1 MTERMTASPIRPP
14 NLSSRR
20 AARVAPFLAMDVMS
34 AAAAREARGESVVH
48 MEVGQ
53 PSAPAPRAVIAAA
66 QAALA
71 TGALPYTQALGLPA
85 LRERIARHYAETYGV
100 TVSPGRVVVT
110 TGSSA
115 GFVLAFLAL
124 FDAGAR
130 IAVPQPGYP
139 AYRSLLNALDLVPAP
154 LTLRDVDRFAPTGDA
169 LRALHAR
176 DPLSGL
182 LVMSPANPSGTVI
195 APARLADLCAT
206 ARALG
211 LRFISDEIYHG
222 LAYGLP
228 TDTALR
234 HDDDAIVINSFSKT
248 WCMTGWR
255 IGWMVV
261 PDWLARPVERLAQ
274 NLYISAPYLSQVA
287 ALAAFDA
294 VEEVEAVRAGYAAN
308 RAGAPPRRLPEP
320 RAGADAPGG
329 RCLLP
334 LHRRLQPHRRRQRLL
349 PAHARRGGGRRNPG
363 PRFRSRGRRPPRAL
377 LLRGIAGGL
386 RRRGPP
392 PQGLAALKRETGP
405 APRPTPLHFAWAV
418 CAYSPVSAALVRDHQ
433 PARFGRSG
441 SAGVS
446 TTATGSAA

>member
-1 MTERMTASPIRPP
+1 MTGRMTQAPILAPKF
-14 NLSSRR
+14 SSQR

-34 AAAAREARGESVVH
+34 AAAAREARGEGVVH

-71 TGALPYTQALGLPA
+71 NGALPYTQALGLPA
-85 LRERIARHYAETYGV
+85 LRERIARHYTETYGV
-100 TVSPGRVVVT
+100 AVSPSRIVVT

-115 GFVLAFLAL
+115 GFVLAFLGL

-139 AYRSLLNALDLVPAP
+139 AYRSLLHALDLVPAP
-154 LTLRDVDRFAPTGDA
+154 LVLQDADRFAPTGSA
-169 LRALHAR
+169 LRALHER
-176 DPLSGL
+176 EGLSGI

-195 APARLADLCAT
+195 EPERLADLCAT
-206 ARALG
+206 ARALN

-222 LAYGLP
+222 LAYGVP
-228 TDTALR
+228 TETALR
-234 HDDDAIVINSFSKT
+234 YDDEAIVINSFSKT

-274 NLYISAPYLSQVA
+274 NLYISPPYLSQVA

-308 RAGAPPRRLPEP
+308 RALLLDAFPSLGLGRTHPADGAFYLYADVSNLTNDSVAFCRRMLDEAGVAATPGLDFDAQDGSHHVRFSFAGSNADCVDAVRRLK
-320 RAGADAPGG
+320 AW
-329 RCLLP
+329 
-334 LHRRLQPHRRRQRLL
+334 
-349 PAHARRGGGRRNPG
+349 
-363 PRFRSRGRRPPRAL
+363 
-377 LLRGIAGGL
+377 LR
-386 RRRGPP
+386 
-392 PQGLAALKRETGP
+392 
-405 APRPTPLHFAWAV
+405 
-418 CAYSPVSAALVRDHQ
+418 
-433 PARFGRSG
+433 
-441 SAGVS
+441 
-446 TTATGSAA
+446 